1 MEMAALSES
10 RVMLIGLKVLDLIDP
25 LWYGNATRLQKRR

>member
-25 LWYGNATRLQKRR
+25 LWYYSISLR